1 VDDESSF
8 GNIDIWYD
16 KDSRKVKMEGMGVA
30 DAKLINPALFI
41 IPINSFLLIFNSN
54 VVE

>member
-30 DAKLINPALFI
+30 DAKLINPALFEI
-41 IPINSFLLIFNSN
+41 AI
-54 VVE
+54 